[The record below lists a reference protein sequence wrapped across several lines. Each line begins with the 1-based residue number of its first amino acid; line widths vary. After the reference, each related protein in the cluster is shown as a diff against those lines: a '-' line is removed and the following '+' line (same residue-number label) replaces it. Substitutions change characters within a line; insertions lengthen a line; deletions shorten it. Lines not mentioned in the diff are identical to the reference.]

1 MMIKKHF
8 IQEVR
13 GGFTWGQVRIK
24 KLREDEVEY
33 LSNRVVDENLSDVAD
48 DDPTIVIPFQ
58 NENLCAYWEL
68 QDGTRTVNPFLTCS
82 KSLAS
87 FLTRLNFHVALGHGK
102 CSRLDHHPRFTKW
115 VASWHA

>member
-1 MMIKKHF
+1 MIASGYYDGKYF

-33 LSNRVVDENLSDVAD
+33 LPNVVVDENLNDAAD

-58 NENLCAYWEL
+58 NENLCAYMEL
-68 QDGTRTVNPFLTCS
+68 QDGTRTVNSFLNSKLLAGFLT
-82 KSLAS
+82 
-87 FLTRLNFHVALGHGK
+87 G
-102 CSRLDHHPRFTKW
+102 
-115 VASWHA
+115 